1 MSLALKDVPVA
12 HQVKGLF
19 FTFYSPEEIRKLSTK
34 KLTQPVTFDTLG
46 IAQKNGLYDP
56 ALGPLNRDSGRF
68 VIRSTSS
75 LSSLSSTSIFVVF
88 SSRFFI
94 Y

>member
-19 FTFYSPEEIRKLSTK
+19 FTFYSPDEIRKLSVK

-56 ALGPLNRDSGRF
+56 SLGPLSRDSGRF
-68 VIRSTSS
+68 DLS
-75 LSSLSSTSIFVVF
+75 LSSLFVC
-88 SSRFFI
+88 
-94 Y
+94 